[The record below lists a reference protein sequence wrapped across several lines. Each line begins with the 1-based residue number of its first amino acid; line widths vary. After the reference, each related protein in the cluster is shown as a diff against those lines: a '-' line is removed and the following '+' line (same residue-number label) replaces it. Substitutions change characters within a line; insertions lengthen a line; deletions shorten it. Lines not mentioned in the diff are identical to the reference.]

1 MNGSQAFKYLSKM
14 TEEERKGVYIV
25 WLDKEMASNFQ
36 DPDGD
41 KKEQFFSSLPPAV
54 QGDMLYEAT
63 CDDNGD
69 FSPEFGEFLDGFSSR
84 LEEAVEKKMKEE
96 KGDENGEK

>member
-1 MNGSQAFKYLSKM
+1 MNGSQAFKYLANM
-14 TEEERKGVYIV
+14 TEEERQGVYIV

-41 KKEQFFSSLPPAV
+41 AKENFFASLPSAE
-54 QGDMLYEAT
+54 QGKMLYDAT
-63 CDDNGD
+63 CNENGD

-84 LEEAVEKKMKEE
+84 LEQAVEKKMKEE
-96 KGDENGEK
+96 KNGEE